1 MNRCRQT
8 TVAFTATAV
17 STLLAA
23 LSLAGCSGGPPRG
36 TTGIRLVDHFTSKS
50 VTGAPKNLAAEPA
63 VSWNF
68 SQPGESKD
76 PLLGW
81 KAGPGVTDLK
91 LVDGKLRGRT
101 TTDFPLVY
109 APLTQTVDAADDFHS
124 VDIRL
129 RASAE
134 GDLIVIRSTADDL
147 DLKRVIEQ
155 NRTGTPQLSAKVAAG
170 DAFQTLSIT
179 SARPATM
186 GRNKHVLIRPLNKP
200 DATFE
205 IEFVRIVSEKEHRA
219 SVPSGIGFQGLGSI
233 YRESIVS
240 RSPETVSFDVDLPSN
255 AWLDLNL
262 GTAEPGPV
270 TFQVTALKGGQE
282 RTLLERTITTPHRWE
297 PPAIELA
304 DLPGPVTLRFSLAV
318 EQDRLT
324 GFWGSPVVRFRDVPP
339 PQTNAAAALGG
350 AAPPRGVIFLMCDT
364 LRRDRLGFYGHSRD
378 TAPHL
383 AQLASQGTL
392 FLDNLSQA
400 TWTKAST
407 PSLMTSLYPTSTGVQ
422 GVPDRLSAAA
432 TTVAEVFRDGGY
444 ATVGYSSVAFTG
456 RLSNLHQGFEEFHES
471 SSIAEPRF
479 RSKSARDYVD
489 RATDWIERHPGTP
502 FFMFLHVFDP
512 HHPFEP
518 RAPYASTYADAS
530 LREEHEKQRER
541 SKEFIK
547 DQGMKG
553 RGLPTPEELKKAGF
567 DAEQW
572 MNYERDWY
580 DGSIRGMDAEIGRL
594 VERLRALG
602 VEKDTLLVFFSDHGE
617 AFGEHGQIWHGHSV
631 HGELTDVP
639 MLFYRPGVVPA
650 GLKISETV
658 RNLDL
663 MPTVL
668 ALSGLPIPE
677 KAQGQS
683 LVPLMAA
690 ARQAAESG
698 GSGSVAEIAAN
709 HGWTPQPAVT
719 EKNNDPEGER
729 PRDFE
734 SYGIV
739 FDGWKLVHNTKRV
752 DERPEFELYNHKDDP
767 LNTAN
772 VYDQHLDVAE
782 KLKTKLKEWRAM
794 AEAGKLPEGEALKD
808 LPEAELQRLKSLGYV
823 Q

>member
-1 MNRCRQT
+1 MKRNRPT
-8 TVAFTATAV
+8 TAVHTVA
-17 STLLAA
+17 LLAA
-23 LSLAGCSGGPPRG
+23 LSLAACSGGPPQG
-36 TTGIRLVDHFTSKS
+36 ATGIRLVDQFNAKS
-50 VTGAPKNLAAEPA
+50 VSGSPQNLAAEPA

-68 SQPGESKD
+68 SQPGGNTD
-76 PLLGW
+76 PLHGW

-91 LVDGKLRGRT
+91 VVDGKLTGRT
-101 TTDFPLVY
+101 TTDFPLIY
-109 APLTQTVDAADDFHS
+109 GPITQTVDAADDFHS
-124 VDIRL
+124 LDIRIRSSL
-129 RASAE
+129 E
-134 GDLIVIRSTADDL
+134 GDLIGIRSAADNL
-147 DLKRVIEQ
+147 DLKRIIEQ
-155 NRTGTPQLSAKVAAG
+155 NSTGTPQLSAKVAAG
-170 DAFQTLSIT
+170 DAFQTLNIT
-179 SARPATM
+179 SSRPATM
-186 GRNKHVLIRPLNKP
+186 GRNKHLLIRPVNKAG
-200 DATFE
+200 ATFA
-205 IEFVRIVSEKEHRA
+205 IEFVRIVSQKEHRA
-219 SVPSGIGFQGLGSI
+219 AVPSGLGFEGLGSV
-233 YRESIVS
+233 YHEAIVS
-240 RSPETVSFDVDLPSN
+240 RSPETVSFDLDLPSN
-255 AWLDLNL
+255 SWLDLNV
-262 GTAEPGPV
+262 GTSEAGPV
-270 TFQVTALKGGQE
+270 TFQVTAVKGGQE
-282 RTLLERTITTPHRWE
+282 RTLLQRTVTTPHRWE
-297 PPAIELA
+297 AAPVELA
-304 DLPGPVTLRFSLAV
+304 DLSGPVTLRFSLAV
-318 EQDRLT
+318 EKERLV
-324 GFWGSPVVRFRDVPP
+324 GFWGSPVVRFRGASL
-339 PQTNAAAALGG
+339 PQTHAAAALGG
-350 AAPPRGVIFLMCDT
+350 APPPRGVIFIMGDT
-364 LRRDRLGFYGHSRD
+364 LRKDHLGIYGHSRD

-383 AQLASQGTL
+383 ARLASEGTL
-392 FLDNLSQA
+392 FLDNVSQA

-432 TTVAEVFRDGGY
+432 TTLAEVFRDAGY

-471 SSIAEPRF
+471 SSITEPRY

-518 RAPYASTYADAS
+518 RDPYASTYADPS
-530 LREEHEKQRER
+530 QREQHEKDRER

-553 RGLPTPEELKKAGF
+553 RGLPTLEELTKAGI
-567 DAEQW
+567 DAEKW
-572 MNYERDWY
+572 MNHERDWY

-594 VERLRALG
+594 VERLRTMG
-602 VEKDTLLVFFSDHGE
+602 VDKDTLLVFFSDHGE

-631 HGELTDVP
+631 HGELTAVP
-639 MLFYRPGVVPA
+639 MLFYRPGVIPA
-650 GLKISETV
+650 GLKIAETV

-668 ALSGLPIPE
+668 ALSGLAIPAQ
-677 KAQGQS
+677 AQGQS

-690 ARQAAESG
+690 GRQAAEGG
-698 GSGSVAEIAAN
+698 GSAAVAELAAN

-752 DERPEFELYNHKDDP
+752 DDRPEFELYQHKDDP
-767 LNTAN
+767 LNTKN
-772 VYDQHLDVAE
+772 VYEQHSDVAE
-782 KLKTKLKEWRAM
+782 KLKTKLKEWREM